1 VTRRQKDPLRTL
13 TEEER
18 EVLEQIA
25 RAGSEPASHVARAKS
40 LLAVADG
47 KSYVKAA
54 QAAGRRSG
62 KAVSQLVSR
71 FNQEG
76 LAAIEPRHGGGPQIV
91 YGVAEQERILN
102 EARRKPDREK
112 DGTASWSLTTLQR
125 ALRNAPDGLPQ
136 VSTYTIWLTLH
147 QANWSWQQDRTWCET
162 GKVKRKRKAG
172 VVEVIDP
179 DATPKKLNRE
189 SLQKG

>member
-1 VTRRQKDPLRTL
+1 MTRRQKDPLRSVTK
-13 TEEER
+13 EER

-25 RAGSEPASHVARAKS
+25 RARSEPASHVARAKS

-47 KSYVKAA
+47 KTYIKAA
-54 QAAGRRSG
+54 ETAGRRSG
-62 KAVSQLVSR
+62 KAVSHLVTR

-76 LAAIEPRHGGGPQIV
+76 LVAIEPRHGGGPQVI
-91 YGVAEQERILN
+91 YGVAEQERILT
-102 EARRKPDREK
+102 EARRKPNREE
-112 DGTASWSLTTLQR
+112 DGTATWSLTTLQR

-136 VSTYTIWLTLH
+136 VSTYTIWLTLQ

-162 GKVKRKRKAG
+162 GKVKRKRKEG

-179 DATPKKLNRE
+179 DATPKKT
-189 SLQKG
+189 

>member
-1 VTRRQKDPLRTL
+1 MPRRQKDPLRPL

-25 RAGSEPASHVARAKS
+25 RAHSEPASHVARAKS

-47 KSYVKAA
+47 ETYIKAA
-54 QAAGRRSG
+54 QRAGRRSA
-62 KAVSQLVSR
+62 KAVSHLVTR

-76 LAAIEPRHGGGPQIV
+76 LVAIEPRHGGGPQVI
-91 YGVAEQERILN
+91 YGAAEQERILA
-102 EARRKPDREK
+102 EARRKPDREE
-112 DGTASWSLTTLQR
+112 DGTATWSLTTLQR
-125 ALRNAPDGLPQ
+125 ALRKASDGLPQ

-147 QANWSWQQDRTWCET
+147 QSNWSWQQDRSWCET
-162 GKVKRKRKAG
+162 GKVKRKRKEG

-179 DATPKKLNRE
+179 DAIPKKT
-189 SLQKG
+189 